1 MKKLCTLCAFDV
13 CTCLRLTWDPSG
25 LLLPAGPG
33 VITFIT
39 VVVLLAM
46 LMATGKAEGFKSF
59 AKAKADVCLFRY
71 TKTMASDKHRY
82 DEHLQGP

>member
-1 MKKLCTLCAFDV
+1 MPCDFDV
-13 CTCLRLTWDPSG
+13 CRSLRLTCDPSG

-46 LMATGKAEGFKSF
+46 VMATGKADGFKSF
-59 AKAKADVCLFRY
+59 TKAKTDVCLFRY
-71 TKTMASDKHRY
+71 TKTMASDKHR
-82 DEHLQGP
+82 DDG